1 MAKKTKYVVLPRTWV
16 CSVLWLRHQLCAVL
30 SADFSA
36 DLSVDLSVDCQL
48 IFLLICQ
55 FCLLMCPSS
64 FPRTWLCLSLCLVGR
79 LFALIAAISAA
90 SRRPP
95 ALLLSSSPVLL
106 LPKTQL
112 RILTKGRKNV
122 IIGTRLSLN
131 QHYSLWTLNK
141 KS

>member
-1 MAKKTKYVVLPRTWV
+1 MGLFSALVE
-16 CSVLWLRHQLCAVL
+16 HQLFAVL
-30 SADFSA
+30 SADFSV
-36 DLSVDLSVDCQL
+36 DVSGNLSVDFQL

-55 FCLLMCPSS
+55 FCLFCLLMCPSS

-90 SRRPP
+90 SRSPP
-95 ALLLSSSPVLL
+95 ALLLFSSHVLL
-106 LPKTQL
+106 LPTQL
-112 RILTKGRKNV
+112 RILTKGSKYV